1 MPDRIADEKKVVAL
15 MIRMYCRRHC
25 RQQGHN
31 GKTDQINRTDLSSQN
46 IQNIKTDQINQANKT
61 GRIGDTN
68 HTDQISRTDMANQ
81 LIRTDQFNQTGRTS
95 QFSQTDRNT
104 DTNQNANS
112 SQTGQTG
119 NSDQFNQAD
128 RTGDTNQADNSS
140 RTDTRPLCPEC
151 AALLDYAHRR
161 LDSCRFG
168 NGKPSCRKCPVHC
181 YRADMRE
188 RIRTVMRWAGPRMI
202 FRHPIAATRH
212 LLRELRSPEPPK

>member
-31 GKTDQINRTDLSSQN
+31 GKTDQF
-46 IQNIKTDQINQANKT
+46 NQANKT

-68 HTDQISRTDMANQ
+68 HTDQINRTDMADQ
-81 LIRTDQFNQTGRTS
+81 LIRTNQFNQTGRTS
-95 QFSQTDRNT
+95 DI
-104 DTNQNANS
+104 
-112 SQTGQTG
+112 
-119 NSDQFNQAD
+119 NQAD
-128 RTGDTNQADNSS
+128 RTGNTNQADNSS
-140 RTDTRPLCPEC
+140 RTDTRGLCPEC
-151 AALLDYAHRR
+151 AALLDYALRR

-212 LLRELRSPEPPK
+212 LLRELRSPEPAK

>member
-25 RQQGHN
+25 RQQGQN
-31 GKTDQINRTDLSSQN
+31 AITDQTNQ
-46 IQNIKTDQINQANKT
+46 TDQTA
-61 GRIGDTN
+61 
-68 HTDQISRTDMANQ
+68 
-81 LIRTDQFNQTGRTS
+81 
-95 QFSQTDRNT
+95 
-104 DTNQNANS
+104 
-112 SQTGQTG
+112 
-119 NSDQFNQAD
+119 

-140 RTDTRPLCPEC
+140 RTATSPLCPEC
-151 AALLDYAHRR
+151 AALLDYALRR

-202 FRHPIAATRH
+202 FHHPLAATRH
-212 LLRELRSPEPPK
+212 LLRELRSREPAK

>member
-15 MIRMYCRRHC
+15 MIRIYCRRHC
-25 RQQGHN
+25 RQQG
-31 GKTDQINRTDLSSQN
+31 
-46 IQNIKTDQINQANKT
+46 
-61 GRIGDTN
+61 
-68 HTDQISRTDMANQ
+68 
-81 LIRTDQFNQTGRTS
+81 
-95 QFSQTDRNT
+95 
-104 DTNQNANS
+104 
-112 SQTGQTG
+112 
-119 NSDQFNQAD
+119 
-128 RTGDTNQADNSS
+128 

-151 AALLDYAHRR
+151 AALLDYALRR

-202 FRHPIAATRH
+202 FHHPLAATRH

>member
-1 MPDRIADEKKVVAL
+1 MPDRIADEKKVVEL

-31 GKTDQINRTDLSSQN
+31 G
-46 IQNIKTDQINQANKT
+46 KTDQINQANKT

-119 NSDQFNQAD
+119 NSDQFNQANRTSDINQAD
-128 RTGDTNQADNSS
+128 RTGDINQADNSN
-140 RTDTRPLCPEC
+140 RTATSPLCPEC

-168 NGKPSCRKCPVHC
+168 NDKPSCRKCPVHC

-202 FRHPIAATRH
+202 FRHPMAATRH
-212 LLRELRSPEPPK
+212 LLRELRSPESAR

>member
-25 RQQGHN
+25 RQQGQN
-31 GKTDQINRTDLSSQN
+31 AITDQTNQ
-46 IQNIKTDQINQANKT
+46 TDQ
-61 GRIGDTN
+61 
-68 HTDQISRTDMANQ
+68 TDQT
-81 LIRTDQFNQTGRTS
+81 
-95 QFSQTDRNT
+95 
-104 DTNQNANS
+104 
-112 SQTGQTG
+112 
-119 NSDQFNQAD
+119 D

-140 RTDTRPLCPEC
+140 RTATSPLCPEC
-151 AALLDYAHRR
+151 AALLDYALRR

-202 FRHPIAATRH
+202 FHHPLAATRH
-212 LLRELRSPEPPK
+212 LLLELRSRGPAK

>member
-25 RQQGHN
+25 RQQGRTDI
-31 GKTDQINRTDLSSQN
+31 TDQT
-46 IQNIKTDQINQANKT
+46 
-61 GRIGDTN
+61 
-68 HTDQISRTDMANQ
+68 
-81 LIRTDQFNQTGRTS
+81 
-95 QFSQTDRNT
+95 
-104 DTNQNANS
+104 
-112 SQTGQTG
+112 
-119 NSDQFNQAD
+119 D

-140 RTDTRPLCPEC
+140 RTATSPLCPEC
-151 AALLDYAHRR
+151 AALLDYALRR

-202 FRHPIAATRH
+202 FSHPMAATRH
-212 LLRELRSPEPPK
+212 LLRELRSPESAR

>member
-1 MPDRIADEKKVVAL
+1 MRSLMLTRQSESEVNGNFSKFQSKNMPDRIADEKKVVAL

-31 GKTDQINRTDLSSQN
+31 GKTDQINRTD
-46 IQNIKTDQINQANKT
+46 
-61 GRIGDTN
+61 
-68 HTDQISRTDMANQ
+68 
-81 LIRTDQFNQTGRTS
+81 TS
-95 QFSQTDRNT
+95 L
-104 DTNQNANS
+104 
-112 SQTGQTG
+112 
-119 NSDQFNQAD
+119 
-128 RTGDTNQADNSS
+128 
-140 RTDTRPLCPEC
+140 LCPEC
-151 AALLDYAHRR
+151 ATLLDYALRR

-212 LLRELRSPEPPK
+212 LLRELRSPESAK

>member
-46 IQNIKTDQINQANKT
+46 IQNIKTDQFNQANKT

-68 HTDQISRTDMANQ
+68 
-81 LIRTDQFNQTGRTS
+81 
-95 QFSQTDRNT
+95 
-104 DTNQNANS
+104 
-112 SQTGQTG
+112 
-119 NSDQFNQAD
+119 QA
-128 RTGDTNQADNSS
+128 ANSS
-140 RTDTRPLCPEC
+140 RTDTRGLCPEF
-151 AALLDYAHRR
+151 ATLLDYALRR

-168 NGKPSCRKCPVHC
+168 DGKPSCRKCPVHC

-212 LLRELRSPEPPK
+212 LLRELRSPEPAK

>member
-25 RQQGHN
+25 RQQ
-31 GKTDQINRTDLSSQN
+31 S
-46 IQNIKTDQINQANKT
+46 QNIKTDQTNQANKP
-61 GRIGDTN
+61 
-68 HTDQISRTDMANQ
+68 S
-81 LIRTDQFNQTGRTS
+81 
-95 QFSQTDRNT
+95 
-104 DTNQNANS
+104 
-112 SQTGQTG
+112 
-119 NSDQFNQAD
+119 

-151 AALLDYAHRR
+151 AALLDYALRR

-168 NGKPSCRKCPVHC
+168 NDKPSCRKCPVHC

-202 FRHPIAATRH
+202 FRHPMAATRH
-212 LLRELRSPEPPK
+212 LLRELRSPEPAK

>member
-31 GKTDQINRTDLSSQN
+31 GKNSQTSQTSRTTDTDQTARTD
-46 IQNIKTDQINQANKT
+46 A
-61 GRIGDTN
+61 R
-68 HTDQISRTDMANQ
+68 HTTH
-81 LIRTDQFNQTGRTS
+81 G
-95 QFSQTDRNT
+95 
-104 DTNQNANS
+104 
-112 SQTGQTG
+112 
-119 NSDQFNQAD
+119 
-128 RTGDTNQADNSS
+128 
-140 RTDTRPLCPEC
+140 LC
-151 AALLDYAHRR
+151 RR

-202 FRHPIAATRH
+202 FHHPLAATRH
-212 LLRELRSPEPPK
+212 LLRELRSPEPAK

>member
-31 GKTDQINRTDLSSQN
+31 GKTDQIN
-46 IQNIKTDQINQANKT
+46 QANKP
-61 GRIGDTN
+61 
-68 HTDQISRTDMANQ
+68 
-81 LIRTDQFNQTGRTS
+81 
-95 QFSQTDRNT
+95 SQTTN
-104 DTNQNANS
+104 TNQNANS
-112 SQTGQTG
+112 SQFSQTGQ
-119 NSDQFNQAD
+119 
-128 RTGDTNQADNSS
+128 TGDTNQADNSS

-151 AALLDYAHRR
+151 AALLDYALRR

-212 LLRELRSPEPPK
+212 LLRELRSPEPAK

>member
-25 RQQGHN
+25 RQQGQN
-31 GKTDQINRTDLSSQN
+31 AITDQTNQ
-46 IQNIKTDQINQANKT
+46 TDQ
-61 GRIGDTN
+61 
-68 HTDQISRTDMANQ
+68 TDQT
-81 LIRTDQFNQTGRTS
+81 
-95 QFSQTDRNT
+95 
-104 DTNQNANS
+104 
-112 SQTGQTG
+112 
-119 NSDQFNQAD
+119 D

-140 RTDTRPLCPEC
+140 RTATRPLCPEC
-151 AALLDYAHRR
+151 AALLDYALRR

-202 FRHPIAATRH
+202 FHHPLAATRH
-212 LLRELRSPEPPK
+212 LLRELRSREPAK

>member
-25 RQQGHN
+25 RQQG
-31 GKTDQINRTDLSSQN
+31 RTD
-46 IQNIKTDQINQANKT
+46 I
-61 GRIGDTN
+61 
-68 HTDQISRTDMANQ
+68 
-81 LIRTDQFNQTGRTS
+81 
-95 QFSQTDRNT
+95 TDRT
-104 DTNQNANS
+104 
-112 SQTGQTG
+112 
-119 NSDQFNQAD
+119 D

-140 RTDTRPLCPEC
+140 RTATSPLCPEC
-151 AALLDYAHRR
+151 AALLDYALRR

-202 FRHPIAATRH
+202 FHHPLAATRH
-212 LLRELRSPEPPK
+212 LLRELRSREPAK

>member
-1 MPDRIADEKKVVAL
+1 MRSLMLTRQSESEVNGNFSKFQSKNMPDRIADEKKVVAL

-46 IQNIKTDQINQANKT
+46 IQNIKTDQFNQANKT
-61 GRIGDTN
+61 
-68 HTDQISRTDMANQ
+68 
-81 LIRTDQFNQTGRTS
+81 
-95 QFSQTDRNT
+95 
-104 DTNQNANS
+104 
-112 SQTGQTG
+112 
-119 NSDQFNQAD
+119 D
-128 RTGDTNQADNSS
+128 RTGNTNQADNSS
-140 RTDTRPLCPEC
+140 RTDTSLLCPEC
-151 AALLDYAHRR
+151 ATLLDYALRR

-168 NGKPSCRKCPVHC
+168 YGKPSCRKCPVHC

-212 LLRELRSPEPPK
+212 LLRELRSPEPAK

>member
-1 MPDRIADEKKVVAL
+1 MRSLMLTRQSESEVNGNFSKFQSKNMPDRIADEKKVVAL

-31 GKTDQINRTDLSSQN
+31 GKTDQINRTD
-46 IQNIKTDQINQANKT
+46 
-61 GRIGDTN
+61 
-68 HTDQISRTDMANQ
+68 
-81 LIRTDQFNQTGRTS
+81 TS
-95 QFSQTDRNT
+95 L
-104 DTNQNANS
+104 
-112 SQTGQTG
+112 
-119 NSDQFNQAD
+119 
-128 RTGDTNQADNSS
+128 
-140 RTDTRPLCPEC
+140 LCPEC
-151 AALLDYAHRR
+151 ATLLDYALRR

-212 LLRELRSPEPPK
+212 LLRELRSPEPAK

>member
-25 RQQGHN
+25 RQQG
-31 GKTDQINRTDLSSQN
+31 RTA
-46 IQNIKTDQINQANKT
+46 K
-61 GRIGDTN
+61 
-68 HTDQISRTDMANQ
+68 
-81 LIRTDQFNQTGRTS
+81 
-95 QFSQTDRNT
+95 
-104 DTNQNANS
+104 
-112 SQTGQTG
+112 
-119 NSDQFNQAD
+119 AD
-128 RTGDTNQADNSS
+128 RIDARHTTNG
-140 RTDTRPLCPEC
+140 LCPEC
-151 AALLDYAHRR
+151 AALLDYALRR

-212 LLRELRSPEPPK
+212 LLRELRSPEPAK

>member
-25 RQQGHN
+25 RQQ
-31 GKTDQINRTDLSSQN
+31 DRTA
-46 IQNIKTDQINQANKT
+46 I
-61 GRIGDTN
+61 
-68 HTDQISRTDMANQ
+68 
-81 LIRTDQFNQTGRTS
+81 
-95 QFSQTDRNT
+95 TDRT
-104 DTNQNANS
+104 
-112 SQTGQTG
+112 
-119 NSDQFNQAD
+119 D

-140 RTDTRPLCPEC
+140 RTATSPLCPEC

-202 FRHPIAATRH
+202 FHHPLAATKH
-212 LLRELRSPEPPK
+212 LLRELRSPEPAK

>member
-25 RQQGHN
+25 RQQGRTA
-31 GKTDQINRTDLSSQN
+31 KTDL
-46 IQNIKTDQINQANKT
+46 A
-61 GRIGDTN
+61 G
-68 HTDQISRTDMANQ
+68 
-81 LIRTDQFNQTGRTS
+81 LTGRTA
-95 QFSQTDRNT
+95 
-104 DTNQNANS
+104 DT
-112 SQTGQTG
+112 
-119 NSDQFNQAD
+119 NQAD
-128 RTGDTNQADNSS
+128 RTGARQT
-140 RTDTRPLCPEC
+140 TRAICPEC

-202 FRHPIAATRH
+202 FRHPMAATRH
-212 LLRELRSPEPPK
+212 LLRELRSPESAR

>member
-31 GKTDQINRTDLSSQN
+31 GKNSQTSQTSQTSRTTDTDQTARTD
-46 IQNIKTDQINQANKT
+46 A
-61 GRIGDTN
+61 R
-68 HTDQISRTDMANQ
+68 HTTH
-81 LIRTDQFNQTGRTS
+81 G
-95 QFSQTDRNT
+95 
-104 DTNQNANS
+104 
-112 SQTGQTG
+112 
-119 NSDQFNQAD
+119 
-128 RTGDTNQADNSS
+128 
-140 RTDTRPLCPEC
+140 LCPEC
-151 AALLDYAHRR
+151 AALLDYALRR

-202 FRHPIAATRH
+202 FHHPLAATKH
-212 LLRELRSPEPPK
+212 LLRELRSPEPAK

>member
-31 GKTDQINRTDLSSQN
+31 GKTDQIN
-46 IQNIKTDQINQANKT
+46 QANKP
-61 GRIGDTN
+61 
-68 HTDQISRTDMANQ
+68 
-81 LIRTDQFNQTGRTS
+81 
-95 QFSQTDRNT
+95 SQTTN
-104 DTNQNANS
+104 TNQNANS
-112 SQTGQTG
+112 SQFSQTGQ
-119 NSDQFNQAD
+119 
-128 RTGDTNQADNSS
+128 TGDTNQADNSS

-151 AALLDYAHRR
+151 AALLDYALLR

-168 NGKPSCRKCPVHC
+168 NDKPSCRKCPVHC

-202 FRHPIAATRH
+202 FHHPMAATRH
-212 LLRELRSPEPPK
+212 LLRELRSPEPAK

>member
-31 GKTDQINRTDLSSQN
+31 GKNSQTSQTSRTTDTDQTARTDARHN
-46 IQNIKTDQINQANKT
+46 
-61 GRIGDTN
+61 
-68 HTDQISRTDMANQ
+68 
-81 LIRTDQFNQTGRTS
+81 
-95 QFSQTDRNT
+95 
-104 DTNQNANS
+104 
-112 SQTGQTG
+112 
-119 NSDQFNQAD
+119 
-128 RTGDTNQADNSS
+128 
-140 RTDTRPLCPEC
+140 TRPLCPEC
-151 AALLDYAHRR
+151 SALLDYALRR

-202 FRHPIAATRH
+202 FHHPLAATRH
-212 LLRELRSPEPPK
+212 LLRELRSPEPVK